1 MVIVPNFSLSSG
13 QQAVLSLHDKPEEYG
28 QRLKQ
33 ARADR
38 IHRRV
43 RQLLLKSVSRTD
55 RVADLGVGDGFVG
68 RVLHERQHLDMI
80 FGCDISEANLRFVK
94 GQMTYDQTWL
104 GAAHDFCRQMALQ
117 ATIFEWV
124 TLISVVYYLSPAEL
138 AELLA
143 LLLPITRKGV
153 ILTIDAIPAS
163 LRTHLA
169 ASEQGSVATYN
180 HMGAWSPDKSGFHR
194 SECVW
199 SGTGWSHSS
208 AKINVPVELWVLH
221 KEPLRSTVSH

>member
-13 QQAVLSLHDKPEEYG
+13 QQAVLSLHGKPEEYG
-28 QRLKQ
+28 QIIKQ
-33 ARADR
+33 ARGGR
-38 IHRRV
+38 IHGKARK
-43 RQLLLKSVSRTD
+43 LLLDTVSRTD

-68 RVLHERQHLDMI
+68 RVLNERQHLDMV
-80 FGCDISEANLRFVK
+80 FGCDISEANLRYVK
-94 GQMTYDQTWL
+94 GQRTYDQVWL
-104 GAAHDFCRQMALQ
+104 ATAHDFCRQMALQ

-124 TLISVVYYLSPAEL
+124 TLISVVYYLSPEEL

-143 LLLPITRKGV
+143 LLVPITRKGV

-163 LRTHLA
+163 LRQRLE
-169 ASEQGSVATYN
+169 ASDRNPVQTYN

-208 AKINVPVELWVLH
+208 AKTNVPVELWLLR
-221 KEPLRSTVSH
+221 KEPVRLSLNH